1 MDIER
6 ARALILALAEGI
18 DPITGEVLPPE
29 HICNNPEIIRAFYTA
44 FNNIDSKSAASEKK
58 QKAYESA
65 GKRWT
70 DEDDKLLRELYEKG
84 VKISEIQ
91 KQFMRSRG
99 SIQARLAKLGIVEGY
114 NYWVNR

>member
-6 ARALILALAEGI
+6 ARELILALAEGI

-29 HICNNPEIIRAFYTA
+29 HVCNNPEIIRAFYTA
-44 FNNIDSKSAASEKK
+44 FNFIDSKSMPAEKK
-58 QKAYESA
+58 VKTYESA

-70 DEDDKLLRELYEKG
+70 EDDDKLLKELYEKG

-99 SIQARLAKLGIVEGY
+99 SIQARLAKLGIIEGY
-114 NYWVNR
+114 NYWVKR